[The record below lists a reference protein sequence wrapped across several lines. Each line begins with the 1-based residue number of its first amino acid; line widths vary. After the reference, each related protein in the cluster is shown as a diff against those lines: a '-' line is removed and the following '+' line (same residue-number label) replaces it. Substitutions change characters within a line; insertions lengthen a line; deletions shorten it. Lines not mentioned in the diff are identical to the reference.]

1 MSSIFPVWAM
11 AEVTS
16 AASVHPQALLQ
27 EILQYIDRLGVIGAI
42 VFIGIYIVATVAFLP
57 GSVLTLGAG
66 VVFGVV
72 PGSLYVF
79 VGATTGA
86 TLAFLTG
93 RYLARDF
100 VARRLAGSDRFRAI
114 DQAVGEAG
122 FQIVFLTRLSP
133 VFPFNLLNY
142 AYGLTQV
149 KLQDY
154 VLASVGMIPGTI
166 LYVYLGSLF
175 GNLADLFA
183 HSGERS
189 KTPLELALYGMGLL
203 ITLGVTLYVTQIARK
218 ALQDKISNRGSG
230 S

>member
-1 MSSIFPVWAM
+1 M